1 MSSAASSQPS
11 RSGKTAVYLSLVLAV
26 ALVIGVVLGAK
37 VVFDRAAKQPVVMS
51 ELPAPLAD
59 SRECADFIAGLPEE
73 LVGHDR
79 AEIVEPVPAGAAA
92 WTSSSVERVTLRC
105 GVDLPFQYTDYA
117 PTETIEGVE
126 WLRITD
132 ATPGSTLSSWYT
144 VDREQVVAVTAD
156 EESLGR
162 AGNPVA
168 DLAENV
174 SALPAAEHEPYPAP
188 LSQLAAAENT
198 GDRCVA
204 LMAALPETI
213 AEDYGRIDVAEP
225 RTAAWTAPGLEPV
238 VLRCGVAPPENY
250 RPGLQLNQV
259 NDIVWFED
267 TTLANGTTSSTWFA
281 LGRDIDIAVSV
292 PQATGNAAVVELG
305 EIIAAE
311 TDTQ

>member
-1 MSSAASSQPS
+1 MSSAASPQPS

-59 SRECADFIAGLPEE
+59 SRECADFIAGLPDE
-73 LVGHDR
+73 LIGHDR
-79 AEIVEPVPAGAAA
+79 AEIVEPVPAGVAA

-117 PTETIEGVE
+117 LTENIDGVE

-162 AGNPVA
+162 ADNPVA
-168 DLAENV
+168 DLAGNV
-174 SALPAAEHEPYPAP
+174 AALPTAEHEPYPAP
-188 LSQLAAAENT
+188 LSQLADAENI
-198 GDRCVA
+198 GGRCED

-213 AEDYGRIDVAEP
+213 AEDYGRIDVTEP

-305 EIIAAE
+305 RVIAAE
-311 TDTQ
+311 TGEQ